1 MNVIEGPAATLV
13 ESSRC
18 FCEVLLAQSAATRHQ
33 DRLYLQEV
41 VPTLRTYDKQVGT
54 AKTLILFANRRSR
67 NTLLAVDAALCVCAL
82 SETPCGELSPA
93 AMEEL
98 AHLGQAFGP
107 EAPPIDEDSFT
118 LRDLGWTQQWRD
130 PSPNCVVFK
139 NSVYVVEEADDPLSI
154 FELLEFGL
162 VPCDLDEFNQGLMR
176 DAGLITE
183 ESDALLAEYNGDWRA
198 MLRDDRLAGSHL
210 C

>member
-1 MNVIEGPAATLV
+1 MNVIHGPAATLV
-13 ESSRC
+13 ESHRC

-33 DRLYLQEV
+33 DRLYLEDV
-41 VPTLRTYDKQVGT
+41 VPTLRTYDEQVGA
-54 AKTLILFANRRSR
+54 AKTLTLFASRRSK

-93 AMEEL
+93 SLDEL
-98 AHLGQAFGP
+98 AHLRQAFGP
-107 EAPPIDEDSFT
+107 EAPPIDEESFT
-118 LRDLGWTQQWRD
+118 LRDLGWTPQWRD
-130 PSPNCVVFK
+130 PSPNCVVFQ

-154 FELLEFGL
+154 FELLEYGL
-162 VPCDLDEFNQGLMR
+162 VPSDLDEFNQGLMR

-198 MLRDDRLAGSHL
+198 MLRDDSLAGSHL